1 MNAIT
6 ANRRPYLSK
15 RVREGLRTILD
26 RTSAETIEEAMALF
40 WIEGMLAAAT
50 IAAPQAHDAQSPGD
64 EAGGVTP
71 SGLSGDGKE
80 AP

>member
-1 MNAIT
+1 
-6 ANRRPYLSK
+6 
-15 RVREGLRTILD
+15 
-26 RTSAETIEEAMALF
+26 MALF

-71 SGLSGDGKE
+71 SGLSGDGRE
-80 AP
+80 SP

>member
-1 MNAIT
+1 MN
-6 ANRRPYLSK
+6 RPYLSK

-50 IAAPQAHDAQSPGD
+50 IASPKAQDAPSPRTGEGRKALPQGE
-64 EAGGVTP
+64 EAIV
-71 SGLSGDGKE
+71 
-80 AP
+80 